1 MTIATPE
8 VTPDELLERARA
20 LRPLLTER
28 AAETEALRRPPED
41 LHQAVDDAGFY
52 RLLMPRRYGGIETD
66 IATYAQIWIEM
77 ARGDMSAGWCM
88 CLMANHALQVGSWF
102 PEHAQDEIFGADG
115 SFRAPAVIFP
125 LSEPARR
132 TADGWELNGTVAYCS
147 GAPYCTHYL
156 GQALDTEGQPL
167 VFVAPRSAFEVLDDW
182 GDLIGLK
189 GSSASSPARQAPRP
203 GTRSRPRSTATP
215 ARARR
220 ARASVS
226 SGSSATWRPAGGTS
240 RRRTTRSSRASWR
253 ARTSG

>member
-41 LHQAVDDAGFY
+41 LHQTVDDAGFY

-102 PEHAQDEIFGADG
+102 AERGAGRDL
-115 SFRAPAVIFP
+115 RRRRP
-125 LSEPARR
+125 LPSRPPSSSRSSEPARDR
-132 TADGWELNGTVAYCS
+132 AAAGTLNGTGTYCS
-147 GAPYCTHYL
+147 GVAVLRRTTSARRRTTTAGL
-156 GQALDTEGQPL
+156 L
-167 VFVAPRSAFEVLDDW
+167 VFVAPAQRFEVLDDW

-189 GSSASSPARQAPRP
+189 GSGSNSLRFDGALVPA
-203 GTRSRPRSTATP
+203 
-215 ARARR
+215 
-220 ARASVS
+220 
-226 SGSSATWRPAGGTS
+226 
-240 RRRTTRSSRASWR
+240 TTRSSRTVR
-253 ARTSG
+253 